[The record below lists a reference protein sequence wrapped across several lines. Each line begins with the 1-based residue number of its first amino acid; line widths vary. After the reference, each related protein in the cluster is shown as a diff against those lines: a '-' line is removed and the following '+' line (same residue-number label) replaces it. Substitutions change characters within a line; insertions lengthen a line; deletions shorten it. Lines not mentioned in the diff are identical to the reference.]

1 MNIFPAEKW
10 KILRNFPV
18 EIPQKTVY
26 TKKNTLD
33 FFKKCALR
41 VENKNF
47 CQIRHVV
54 ENSEKLVFFV

>member
-18 EIPQKTVY
+18 EIPRKTVY

-33 FFKKCALR
+33 FLKKCALR

-54 ENSEKLVFFV
+54 ENSENLVFFV

>member
-1 MNIFPAEKW
+1 MNIFPAKNR

-33 FFKKCALR
+33 FLKKCALR

-47 CQIRHVV
+47 CRIRHMV
-54 ENSEKLVFFV
+54 EDSEKLVFFV

>member
-10 KILRNFPV
+10 EILRNFPV

-26 TKKNTLD
+26 TKKSTLD
-33 FFKKCALR
+33 FLKKCALR
-41 VENKNF
+41 AENKNF
-47 CQIRHVV
+47 CQIRHMV